1 MSGERW
7 RTSRRIVERILV
19 EGELVLG
26 TPACLGGADGESLID
41 IALALDPLEGRGLLT
56 GSSIAGALRSYL
68 REREF
73 GYFSEDGPDALH
85 NRLFGRQ
92 EDNEGEQSWVMTYDA
107 LSDKPRVELRDGVA
121 ISPKTRT
128 VEDRKKFEIELLEAG
143 TRFPLRVE
151 LLISEDQDRQALC
164 EGLAI
169 ALQGLERGEIAL
181 GARRRRGF
189 GRCRVSSWRVTR
201 YVLTTPEG
209 LLAWLNGAG
218 TSQTGSRI
226 ADLLGVR
233 ADRDQREVFL
243 VEATFGLDGSL
254 LIRSAGEDLNAP
266 DMVHLRSRRDR
277 DGKPVPILSGT
288 SLAGA
293 LRARALRI
301 AKTMGPETRAADL
314 VDELFGPR
322 IRSSRDKPR
331 ASRLTTAE
339 TEIRSHLDLV
349 HTRLKIDR
357 FTGGA
362 YPGALF
368 SEQPVWGTKDTTI
381 TIQLAIQQP
390 KDSHLGLVLLLLKD
404 LWTGDLPLGGEI
416 SVGRGRLKGQEA
428 TLQHKHPDSS
438 RQWRL
443 IQDGDRLRVEG
454 DKEALERFVAA
465 FVQEVRS

>member
-1 MSGERW
+1 MSDGHW
-7 RTSRRIVERILV
+7 LTSRKIVERIVV
-19 EGELVLG
+19 EGDLLLE
-26 TPACLGGADGESLID
+26 TPACFGSGNSDSLTD
-41 IALALDPLEGRGLLT
+41 MPLALDPLEDRGLLM
-56 GSSIAGALRSYL
+56 GSSLAGALRAYL

-73 GYFSEDGPDALH
+73 GYWLDGDSSALH

-92 EDNEGEQSWVMTYDA
+92 EADEGEQSWLITYDA
-107 LSDKPRVELRDGVA
+107 LSAPRPGIELRDGVA
-121 ISPKTRT
+121 IDPITRT
-128 VEDRKKFEIELLEAG
+128 VESRKKFEMELLEAG
-143 TRFPLRVE
+143 TCFLLRVE
-151 LLISEDQDRQALC
+151 LLISQDQDRNAFL

-169 ALQGLERGEIAL
+169 ALQGLENGEIAL
-181 GARRRRGF
+181 GARKRRGF
-189 GRCRVSSWRVTR
+189 GQCRVIQWRVTR
-201 YVLTTPEG
+201 YDLTTLEG

-243 VEATFGLDGSL
+243 VDATFRLNGSL
-254 LIRSAGEDLNAP
+254 LIRSAGEEFNAP
-266 DMVHLRSRRDR
+266 DMVHLRSRRN
-277 DGKPVPILSGT
+277 GKPIPILSGT

-301 AKTMGPETRAADL
+301 AKTMGPERKAADL
-314 VDELFGPR
+314 VNELFGPR
-322 IRSSRDKPR
+322 IRSSRGKPR

-339 TEIRSHLDLV
+339 TEIRSPLDLV

-357 FTGGA
+357 FTGSA

-381 TIQLAIQQP
+381 TILLAIQQP
-390 KDSHLGLVLLLLKD
+390 KDPHIGLVLLLLKD

-428 TLQHKHPDSS
+428 TLQYKHPDSS

-443 IQDGDRLRVEG
+443 IQDGDRLHVEG
-454 DKEALERFVAA
+454 DKEDLERFVAA
-465 FVQEVRS
+465 FMQEVRS